1 MKYSFCTSLLS
12 PLPGFLPGFFLTSC
26 QMENTPEPIFFSLHA
41 VYLFLFLLCVGL
53 LTRFYRDRR
62 ALRREQAHMNRL
74 LSEQKKALNLYRH
87 QAEWQRRAD
96 IALLIE
102 KKNRLARCL
111 LHQLD
116 AVKQHK
122 LAPGA
127 PACFSEAEWKELLTL
142 IDVAYDDF
150 TLRLQA
156 ADPALTQD
164 AVRFCCLLKAGFS
177 VEEIMRLLS
186 VTKDAVYKRRSR
198 LRKELLPSAD
208 ERSLEAFLTDF

>member
-1 MKYSFCTSLLS
+1 
-12 PLPGFLPGFFLTSC
+12 
-26 QMENTPEPIFFSLHA
+26 MENTPDEALFPAHA
-41 VYLFLFLLCVGL
+41 VYVCLFLLALCLFV
-53 LTRFYRDRR
+53 RCYRERM
-62 ALRREQAHMNRL
+62 ALRRECSLANRL
-74 LSEQKKALNLYRH
+74 LSEQKKALSLYHH
-87 QAEWQRRAD
+87 QAEWKRRAD

-102 KKNRLARCL
+102 KKNRLARYL
-111 LHQLD
+111 IHQLD

-122 LAPGA
+122 LACGS
-127 PACFSEAEWKELLTL
+127 PAFFSEAEWKELITL

-156 ADPALTQD
+156 ADPSLTED

-208 ERSLEAFLTDF
+208 ERSLEAFLADF